1 MATTLEVKGISGV
14 QLDALLIATEDVT
27 IPAASAAI
35 GGASFSTLVLSETDW
50 DFLAQA
56 LDAPPVVN
64 VAVQNLLAER
74 TVLDR

>member
-1 MATTLEVKGISGV
+1 MV
-14 QLDALLIATEDVT
+14 

-35 GGASFSTLVLSETDW
+35 GGASFSTLMVSETDW

-56 LDAPPVVN
+56 LETPPMVN
-64 VAVQNLLAER
+64 LAVQNLLSER

>member
-14 QLDALLIATEDVT
+14 QLDAMWHASEDLT

-35 GGASFSTLVLSETDW
+35 GGAYFSTLVLSETDW

-56 LDAPPVVN
+56 LEAPPVVN
-64 VAVQNLLAER
+64 SAVQNLLTEQ

>member
-1 MATTLEVKGISGV
+1 MATSLEVKGISGV
-14 QLDALLIATEDVT
+14 QLDAMWYATEDVK

-35 GGASFSTLVLSETDW
+35 GGASFSTLVLSEPDW

-56 LDAPPVVN
+56 LEAPPMVN
-64 VAVQNLLAER
+64 VAVQTLLTEQ